1 MFGDKIN
8 IVGKIASTTT
18 SEHVTYP
25 QDDVGMTSSGSTMEL
40 QAICILILT
49 FQMLVILKGK
59 HAISKF

>member
-25 QDDVGMTSSGSTMEL
+25 QDDVGMTSTGSTMEL
-40 QAICILILT
+40 QAICIFILT
-49 FQMLVILKGK
+49 CQMLVILKGN
-59 HAISKF
+59 HAISNY